1 MARRKQIIRYG
12 ISLGIDT
19 TDMARGAREANT
31 VTRRLNRDIGRTEA
45 TLRKYKHAQMQ
56 LRQEFKAG
64 KITKQQFLNQLKKE
78 RLLRDR
84 ANGSLDKY
92 RKRVRQETLAQK
104 QAIQAERS
112 REVQMRRLNA
122 QRERAV
128 RLAQMEH
135 ARRMQQMGGF
145 GAGAASMAGFGG
157 AAAGAARMGGNFG
170 VELGGQQAAALVAGG
185 LGMVGVIDQA
195 REANKRFTEFE
206 SRLVDL
212 KVLFGKVRGEN
223 LAEEF
228 KKLAGSTALT
238 TSQLAENAKIWASYG
253 LTSENMTERLE
264 RLGTVAGGNSEKF
277 RALTVAFAQVNA
289 QGKLMGQEKNQ
300 LINAGFS
307 LGEVAKVAGI
317 EMKDFAKA
325 MEDGAISADHVNEA
339 LVRMTEEGGLF
350 YGLLEEKAKTLEGQA
365 IITAAK
371 WEEMYVAQGSRNSG
385 IFKYITQTSGALAD
399 LIKHQTAWADSTDDD
414 RIGMLYGIT
423 GSRVKGG
430 KLSGSYS
437 MTGTQLGAGV
447 GTINTDGANQGLA
460 YSFLDYLMQFDATA
474 RGGTSSYYKR
484 GQGSSLDQAMQLALS
499 GTLSGLG
506 GRAALQGNNDPEKAK
521 EDARKKREAERI
533 AKEKAEKRAA
543 QDLLLDEELARFDFQ
558 DPNRTGY
565 QQHTYDAQKAEFDKM
580 LADKKLS
587 AEGHLKLIN
596 KMNAH
601 FDVYKQ
607 NDAKREMER
616 KAEEAEKASQQRAEK
631 ISGIMGRIGDQGKY
645 AGSGMSRA
653 AIALFEARDRNQK
666 KIDDAQPRAGG
677 QSGGVAGGGA
687 EYAMLAERQARIDD
701 GQERRKHEAWV
712 KRKTEENNALLR
724 KQLTELK
731 KNNRLL
737 EEPDKSGAV

>member
-31 VTRRLNRDIGRTEA
+31 VTRRLNREMGRTEA
-45 TLRKYKHAQMQ
+45 KLRQYKHAQMQ
-56 LRQEFKAG
+56 LRHEFKAG
-64 KITKQQFLNQLKKE
+64 LISKESYLRQLKRE
-78 RLLRDR
+78 RLIRDR
-84 ANGSLDKY
+84 ANGSLDRY
-92 RKRVRQETLAQK
+92 RQKVRQESLAQK
-104 QAIQAERS
+104 RAAQAERA

-122 QRERAV
+122 QREKAI
-128 RLAQMEH
+128 RLSQMEH
-135 ARRMQQMGGF
+135 ARRMQQFG
-145 GAGAASMAGFGG
+145 GAGAGALSAMGFGG
-157 AAAGAARMGGNFG
+157 AAAGAARMGGNAG
-170 VELGGQQAAALVAGG
+170 VELGGPQALAIFGGG
-185 LGMVGVIDQA
+185 LGLVGMAGQMGK
-195 REANKRFTEFE
+195 ANEKFKEFE

-228 KKLAGSTALT
+228 KKLAGTTALT

-277 RALTVAFAQVNA
+277 KALTVAFAQVNA

-371 WEEMYVAQGSRNSG
+371 WEEMYVAQGSRTSG
-385 IFKYITQTSGALAD
+385 FFKSVTQVSGALAD

-447 GTINTDGANQGLA
+447 GTINTDGANQGMA
-460 YSFLDYLMQFDATA
+460 YSFLDYLMQFDASA

-484 GQGSSLDQAMQLALS
+484 GQGAALDQAMQLALS

-533 AKEKAEKRAA
+533 AKEKAERRES
-543 QDLLLDEELARFDFQ
+543 QDLLLEDELAQFDFQ
-558 DPNRTGY
+558 DPNRSGF
-565 QQHTYDAQKAEFDKM
+565 QQHTYDARKAEFDKM

-587 AEGHLKLIN
+587 AEGHLKLIQ

-616 KAEEAEKASQQRAEK
+616 KAEEAEKASSQRAEK
-631 ISGIMGRIGDQGKY
+631 MSSIMGMIGDQGKY

-666 KIDDAQPRAGG
+666 KIQDSKPRAGG
-677 QSGGVAGGGA
+677 QSGGIAGGGA
-687 EYAMLAERQARIDD
+687 EYAMLAERQARID
-701 GQERRKHEAWV
+701 EAKEVRKHEAWV

-737 EEPDKSGAV
+737 EDEDKSGAV